1 MTYVLLTRP
10 PLGIAPPLD
19 LHVLGPPLAFA
30 LSQDQT
36 LQFSLYPAI
45 RWEAGCSRSYTA
57 YCVPTRM
64 CSLIAEAI
72 VELYPIY
79 GIERLL
85 LPIFQRPAPP
95 HSTFAVRFGF
105 HFLSQPLDAVHFIFE
120 IFLDT
125 LSKYTCGVLDR
136 QCLALWTV
144 VQR

>member
-85 LPIFQRPAPP
+85 LPIFQRP
-95 HSTFAVRFGF
+95 
-105 HFLSQPLDAVHFIFE
+105 E
-120 IFLDT
+120 
-125 LSKYTCGVLDR
+125 
-136 QCLALWTV
+136 CLASDSLPLRSPTLLSV
-144 VQR
+144 LVSPVNFFFDFFFEVEDFVE